1 MKSIKIPFLIR
12 KALIR
17 RRFSVV
23 ILNWMIILSILP
35 ICFIGYMW
43 TSERITQ
50 GNNDA
55 EKLKNEYIEIQK
67 DLIKTQ
73 IDALIQDIDFELD
86 MIVKYD
92 LKSSKNTAIEF
103 DAKLRQEILAKIN
116 KQKFGT
122 EGYIYVNTLD
132 GKALIYDGK
141 LQEKPLDIF
150 KSGKKEWIDSYSL
163 MRSSLKG
170 DQGQFFKYVFKKH
183 SSDAQSFKMSYVR
196 KYNRLGWII
205 GTGVYYDDIDK
216 TINIERAKIKDR
228 IQNDIFHLVLLIV
241 IMIIIIIII
250 LIIVNKLINKSISQN
265 ITAFKNVFSK
275 AANDFTMVD
284 LDTMKHEEFQDL
296 AASANK
302 MIEERNHF
310 FHALSQEH
318 ILLRS
323 LIDAVPNLI
332 FYKDIN
338 SVYLGCNH
346 AFAEYMGHD
355 ESEII
360 GHTDTDLLGSERA
373 VNYHETDRKLLESK
387 KLMKNEE
394 LITYPDGRQLR
405 YETIKTTFNGVDGN
419 VQGIIGISHD
429 ITARYEMEEQLMIAK
444 NQAEESNRLKTAF
457 LANMS
462 HEIRTPLNAIIGFSN
477 LLVYDDVEQE
487 DKETYSRLI
496 TQSGDSLANLINDIV
511 DMAKIES
518 GQVAVENKLFTV
530 NELMQ
535 DLLIIYRERVIQIEM
550 PITMKYDPDPLYPEL
565 SLNTD
570 QYRMKQVIMNLLNNA
585 LKFSEKGTVTY
596 GYRVK
601 DGYCNFFVQDQGI
614 GIKEQSLKVI
624 FDAFTQVDGTY
635 SRQYGGVGLGLSI
648 SKRLVELMDG
658 QIWVESEPGVG
669 SKFSFRLPLS

>member
-1 MKSIKIPFLIR
+1 MKSIKKPFLIR

-35 ICFIGYMW
+35 ICLIGYMW

-50 GNNDA
+50 ANNDA
-55 EKLKNEYIEIQK
+55 KKLKNEYIDIQK
-67 DLIKTQ
+67 ALIKTQ

-103 DAKLRQEILAKIN
+103 DAKLRQEILTRFSKI
-116 KQKFGT
+116 KFGP
-122 EGYIYVNTLD
+122 EGYIFVNTLD

-150 KSGKKEWIDSYSL
+150 KSGKKEWIDSYL
-163 MRSSLKG
+163 MQSNGLNVDSGR
-170 DQGQFFKYVFKKH
+170 FFKYVFKKH
-183 SSDAQSFKMSYVR
+183 SSDAKSYKMSYVR

-205 GTGVYYDDIDK
+205 GTGVYYDEIDK

-228 IQNDIFHLVLLIV
+228 IQNDILRLMLLIV
-241 IMIIIIIII
+241 FMIII
-250 LIIVNKLINKSISQN
+250 LIIVNKIINKSISQN
-265 ITAFKNVFSK
+265 ITAFKKVFSK

-338 SVYLGCNH
+338 SRYLGCNH

-360 GHTDTDLLGSERA
+360 GHTDIDLLGGERA
-373 VNYHETDRKLLESK
+373 VIYHETDRKLLESK

-394 LITYPDGRQLR
+394 LITYPDGKQLR

-429 ITARYEMEEQLMIAK
+429 ITARFAMEEQLRIAK
-444 NQAEESNRLKTAF
+444 DQAEESNRLKTAF

-477 LLVYDDVEQE
+477 LLVYDDIEAE
-487 DKETYSRLI
+487 DRETYSRLI

-518 GQVAVENKLFTV
+518 GQVAVENKLFPV
-530 NELMQ
+530 NELMH
-535 DLLIIYRERVIQIEM
+535 DLLIMYRERVIQIEM